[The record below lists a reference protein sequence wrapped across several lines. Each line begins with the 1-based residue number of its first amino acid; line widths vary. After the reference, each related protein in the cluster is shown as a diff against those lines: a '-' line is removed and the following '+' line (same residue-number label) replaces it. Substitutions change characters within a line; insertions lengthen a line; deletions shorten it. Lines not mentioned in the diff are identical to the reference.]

1 MLKRSTIIICSLFI
15 LILVITGFFYTYY
28 LKISALPEWYTN
40 DNTNAVIHPSDTAA
54 IETRFIR
61 DHLLIDE
68 KPDPEPSKERSIMVI
83 TPAVEPKQVRK
94 IDQVATESAEKEQS
108 TVTKQQK
115 VPVKSARSTRQ
126 PVEKQAE
133 PLEITDADI
142 PNLIYDQLDRIS
154 SGQARRLL
162 KAVRSNI
169 SPRVIEVELIVD
181 VPRLQSLRNFS
192 APELNSIMQ
201 LVKTS
206 NLNELYLRFDL
217 IPVYRNDVITLKPES
232 TIMIGEVMFN
242 LRELET
248 RFGIAADQFQLAAP
262 GFSKLKLQRGKIIL
276 N

>member
-1 MLKRSTIIICSLFI
+1 MLKRTTIIICSSLI
-15 LILVITGFFYTYY
+15 LILLITGFFYTYY
-28 LKISALPEWYTN
+28 IKISALPKWYTEN
-40 DNTNAVIHPSDTAA
+40 DPDADIIPADTVVV
-54 IETRFIR
+54 ETRLIT
-61 DHLLIDE
+61 DHSLIDV
-68 KPDPEPSKERSIMVI
+68 KPDPEPDEEISTIIIKLATES
-83 TPAVEPKQVRK
+83 KQVRK
-94 IDQVATESAEKEQS
+94 IDQVETKPAEKEQS
-108 TVTKQQK
+108 TITKQRK
-115 VPVKSARSTRQ
+115 VPVKSARSVRQ
-126 PVEKQAE
+126 SVEKQIE
-133 PLEITDADI
+133 PLEITAADI

-232 TIMIGEVMFN
+232 TIMIGEVMFD

-248 RFGIAADQFQLAAP
+248 RFGIAVDQFQLAAP